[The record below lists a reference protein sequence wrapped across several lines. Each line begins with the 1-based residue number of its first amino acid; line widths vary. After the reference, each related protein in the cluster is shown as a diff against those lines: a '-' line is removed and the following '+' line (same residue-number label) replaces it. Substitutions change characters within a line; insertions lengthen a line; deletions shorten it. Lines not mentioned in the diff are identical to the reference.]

1 MTAIQPSGA
10 PVRAAEVR
18 EGVAAILAEQHPAHL
33 VHVGAHDGEEVPG
46 YLATGIG
53 RVTVIEPLP
62 HLAARLWARYATD
75 PRVTVVEA
83 ACSDTEGVA
92 TLTVPAKTNMAT
104 LVPGLDGSTVKVPT
118 RRLDDIAPDA
128 DAAVIDV
135 QGHEFAV
142 LAAAPWDSLRLLVV
156 ETCTIDAPTLSP
168 RYDVTVE
175 YMAERGFREVAY
187 FVRDYDWIQLWAY
200 GKRVQTGAEVR
211 DVVFARA

>member
-1 MTAIQPSGA
+1 M
-10 PVRAAEVR
+10 RAADVR
-18 EGVAAILAEQHPAHL
+18 QGVASILADHHPAHL

-46 YLATGIG
+46 YLAAGIG
-53 RVTVIEPLP
+53 RVTLVEPLP
-62 HLAARLWARYATD
+62 HLAARLRVRYAAD
-75 PRVTVVEA
+75 PRVSVVEA
-83 ACSDTEGVA
+83 ACSDAEGTA

-104 LVPGLDGSTVKVPT
+104 LIPGLDGSTVKVAT
-118 RRLDDIAPDA
+118 RRLDDVAPDA

-142 LAAAPWDSLRLLVV
+142 LAAAPWESLRLLVV

-168 RYDVTVE
+168 RYDETIG
-175 YMAERGFREVAY
+175 YMAQRGFREVAY

>member
-1 MTAIQPSGA
+1 M
-10 PVRAAEVR
+10 RAAEVR
-18 EGVAAILAEQHPAHL
+18 EGVAAQLAACKPQHL

-46 YLATGIG
+46 YLAAGVP
-53 RVTVIEPLP
+53 RVTLVEPLP
-62 HLAARLWARYATD
+62 HLADRLRARYAAD
-75 PRVTVVEA
+75 PRVTVVQA
-83 ACSDTEGVA
+83 ACSDAEGTA

-142 LAAAPWDSLRLLVV
+142 LSAAPWESLRLVVV

-168 RYDVTVE
+168 LYDVTVQ

-200 GKRVQTGAEVR
+200 GKRVRTGAEVR
-211 DVVFARA
+211 DVVFTRAQV